1 MVRSTPVVDI
11 ALQSHPH
18 RRMASNRSP
27 SFTISKGAPKS
38 SGGVFREVSSSGH
51 TTKVMS
57 SNAYSKASDR
67 ANKSL
72 AGSALSQRPDK
83 KK

>member
-1 MVRSTPVVDI
+1 MI
-11 ALQSHPH
+11 AGTLIDSRPYEGPN
-18 RRMASNRSP
+18 MGMPSNRST
-27 SFTISKGAPKS
+27 SFTVSKGAPKS

-57 SNAYSKASDR
+57 SNAYGKASER

-72 AGSALSQRPDK
+72 AASALSQKSDRK
-83 KK
+83 K